1 MVMKKIII
9 KNALKILK
17 IDPYIR
23 CRMIYNSRTVKE
35 LNHNIKHLVQLGFKE
50 IFPVPDFLMQI
61 GMRIVCRKYIFN

>member
-50 IFPVPDFLMQI
+50 IVPVPDF
-61 GMRIVCRKYIFN
+61 FDAN